1 MSKSL
6 YLTTTKIRSG
16 KSAIVLGIM
25 QLLLRN
31 LHKVGFFRPVI
42 DPPAPGQK
50 DHDIDLVLSHFY
62 LGLTYEDTYAYTID
76 QAKAMI
82 QEGKQGELLEN
93 ILVKFK
99 QLEEKCDFVLCE
111 GTDFI
116 AGNEAFTFDIN
127 TEIAACLNTPTLILT
142 NARKT
147 SPEEVVTLTELAI
160 EGLTEKGVD
169 VIGTIVNRVDI
180 EQKDDYLKA
189 FREKSTLPQGLLYY
203 VIPEDENLVK
213 PTVSDLQK
221 YLNAEILYGRR
232 ATNKRIDGY
241 VIAAMQIS
249 NFLNYI
255 TKDCLVVTS
264 GDREDII
271 LSTMATKLSSSYPDI
286 TAILLTGGL
295 TPSANIQRLVQG
307 WEGIPVPILIVK
319 DSTYPTVKALN
330 HLHGRINPDNPA
342 KIASALGTFEANV
355 KTSELR
361 DKLIKSKSHKVTPQM
376 FEYNLIQKA
385 GKARQHIVLP
395 EGVGERILSAA
406 DILLRRNVCDLTV
419 LGKEH
424 EIRSKITKLGL
435 DLSGASIVDP
445 VKSPHYN
452 DYVET
457 FYDMRKKK
465 GLTEDLAKDAMAD
478 VTYFATMMVH
488 KGHADG
494 MVSGSINTTAHTI
507 RPAFQIIKTLPG
519 SSIVSSVFL
528 MCLKD
533 RVLVFGDCAVN
544 PNPTAEELSEIA
556 LVSAETARIFGV
568 EPRVAMLSYSTGSS
582 GKGAEVEKVIEAT
595 RIAKEKNPE
604 LLIEGPIQYDAAIDP
619 IVAQTKLPESEVA
632 GRATVFIFPD
642 LNTGNNT
649 YKAVQR
655 ASSNILAIGPVLQ
668 GLNKP
673 VNDLSRGCTVP
684 DIVNTVAITAIQ
696 AQAGKGIVY

>member
-6 YLTTTKIRSG
+6 YITTTKSRSG
-16 KSAIVLGIM
+16 KSSIVLGIM

-42 DPPAPGQK
+42 NPLAAGQK

-62 LGLTYEDTYAYTID
+62 LGLTYEDTYAYTLD
-76 QAKAMI
+76 EAKALI
-82 QEGKQGELLEN
+82 QEGKQNEMLEN
-93 ILVKFK
+93 ILIKFK
-99 QLEEKCDFVLCE
+99 NLEEKCDFVLVE

-116 AGNEAFTFDIN
+116 AGNEAFTFEIN
-127 TEIAACLNTPTLILT
+127 SDIAAYLNAPTLVIT

-147 SPEEVVTLTELAI
+147 PTNELIALTELAI

-169 VIGTIVNRVDI
+169 IIGTIANRVDE
-180 EQKDDYLKA
+180 EQKEEVLKA
-189 FREKSTLPQGLLYY
+189 LKEITSLPGGLFY
-203 VIPEDENLVK
+203 VIPENENLVK
-213 PTVSDLQK
+213 PTISDLQK
-221 YLNAEILYGRR
+221 FLGAEILYGKK
-232 ATNKRIDGY
+232 ATNKKVDGY

-255 TKDCLVVTS
+255 QKDCLVVTS

-271 LSTMATKLSSSYPDI
+271 LSAMATKISTAYPDI
-286 TAILLTGGL
+286 SGILLTGGIY
-295 TPSANIQRLVQG
+295 PSANIQRLVQG
-307 WEGIPVPILIVK
+307 WEGIPVPILLVRE
-319 DSTYPTVKALN
+319 STYPVMRALN
-330 HLHGRINPDNPA
+330 HLHGRIDPNNPA
-342 KIASALGTFEANV
+342 KIATALGLFEANV
-355 KTSELR
+355 NTSELR
-361 DKLIKSKSHKVTPQM
+361 DKLIKRKSSKVSPQM

-385 GKARQHIVLP
+385 RKNKQHIVLP
-395 EGVGERILSAA
+395 EGVGERILNASE
-406 DILLRRNVCDLTV
+406 ILLKRNVCDLTL
-419 LGKEH
+419 LGKES
-424 EIRSKITKLGL
+424 EIRAKISKLGL
-435 DLSGASIVDP
+435 DLSGANIVQPDQ
-445 VKSPHYN
+445 SPLFKE
-452 DYVET
+452 YVET
-457 FYDMRKKK
+457 YYEMRKKK
-465 GLTEDLAKDAMAD
+465 GMTEELARDAMED
-478 VTYFATMMVH
+478 VTYFGTMMVF

-507 RPAFQIIKTLPG
+507 RPAFQIIKTIPG

-528 MCLKD
+528 MCIKD

-544 PNPTAEELSEIA
+544 PNPTAPELAEIA

-568 EPRVAMLSYSTGSS
+568 DPRVALLSYSTGSS
-582 GKGAEVEKVIEAT
+582 GKGVEVEKVIEAT
-595 RIAKEKNPE
+595 RIAKEKNPS

-619 IVAQTKLPESEVA
+619 IVAQTKLPDSEVA

-655 ASSNILAIGPVLQ
+655 ASSNVIAIGPILQ

-696 AQAGKGIVY
+696 AQAGKGIK

>member
-6 YLTTTKIRSG
+6 YITTTKSRSG
-16 KSAIVLGIM
+16 KSSIVLGIM

-42 DPPAPGQK
+42 NPLAAGQK

-62 LGLTYEDTYAYTID
+62 LGLTYEDTYAYTLD
-76 QAKAMI
+76 EAKALI
-82 QEGKQGELLEN
+82 QEGKQNEMLEN
-93 ILVKFK
+93 ILIKFK
-99 QLEEKCDFVLCE
+99 NLEEKCDFVLVE

-116 AGNEAFTFDIN
+116 AGNEAFTFEIN
-127 TEIAACLNTPTLILT
+127 SDIAAYLNAPTLVIT

-147 SPEEVVTLTELAI
+147 PTNELIALTELAI

-169 VIGTIVNRVDI
+169 IIGTIANRVDE
-180 EQKDDYLKA
+180 EQKEDVLKA
-189 FREKSTLPQGLLYY
+189 LKEITSLPGGLFY
-203 VIPEDENLVK
+203 VIPENENLVK
-213 PTVSDLQK
+213 PTISDLQK
-221 YLNAEILYGRR
+221 FLGAEILYGKK
-232 ATNKRIDGY
+232 ATNKKVDGY

-255 TKDCLVVTS
+255 QKDCLVVTS

-271 LSTMATKLSSSYPDI
+271 LSAMATKISTAYPDI
-286 TAILLTGGL
+286 SGILLTGGIY
-295 TPSANIQRLVQG
+295 PSANIQRLVQG
-307 WEGIPVPILIVK
+307 WEGIPVPILLVRE
-319 DSTYPTVKALN
+319 STYPVMRALN
-330 HLHGRINPDNPA
+330 HLHGRIDPNNPA
-342 KIASALGTFEANV
+342 KIATALGLFEANV
-355 KTSELR
+355 NTSELR
-361 DKLIKSKSHKVTPQM
+361 DKLIKRKSSKVSPQM

-385 GKARQHIVLP
+385 RKNKQHIVLP
-395 EGVGERILSAA
+395 EGVGERILNASE
-406 DILLRRNVCDLTV
+406 ILLKRNVCDLTL
-419 LGKEH
+419 LGKES
-424 EIRSKITKLGL
+424 EIRAKISKLGL
-435 DLSGASIVDP
+435 DLSGANIVQPDQ
-445 VKSPHYN
+445 SPLFKE
-452 DYVET
+452 YVET
-457 FYDMRKKK
+457 YYEMRKKK
-465 GLTEDLAKDAMAD
+465 GMTEELARDAMED
-478 VTYFATMMVH
+478 VTYFGTMMVF

-507 RPAFQIIKTLPG
+507 RPAFQIIKTIPG

-528 MCLKD
+528 MCIKD

-544 PNPTAEELSEIA
+544 PNPTAPELAEIA

-568 EPRVAMLSYSTGSS
+568 DPRVALLSYSTGSS
-582 GKGAEVEKVIEAT
+582 GKGVEVEKVIEAT
-595 RIAKEKNPE
+595 RIAKEKNPS

-619 IVAQTKLPESEVA
+619 IVAQTKLPDSEVA

-655 ASSNILAIGPVLQ
+655 ASSNVIAIGPILQ

-696 AQAGKGIVY
+696 AQAGKGIK

>member
-1 MSKSL
+1 MANSL
-6 YLTTTKIRSG
+6 FVTTTKIRSG
-16 KSAIVLGIM
+16 KSAVILGIM
-25 QLLLRN
+25 QLLLRD
-31 LHKVGFFRPVI
+31 LHKVGFFRPLI
-42 DPPAPGQK
+42 DPSAPGQK

-62 LGLTYEDTYAYTID
+62 LGLSYEDTYAYTLDEATALI
-76 QAKAMI
+76 QA
-82 QEGKQGELLEN
+82 GKQAELYEN
-93 ILVKFK
+93 ILIKFK
-99 QLEEKCDFVLCE
+99 RLEERCNFVLCE
-111 GTDFI
+111 GTDFV

-127 TEIAACLNTPTLILT
+127 TEIASRLNTPTLIVT

-147 SPEEVVTLTELAI
+147 TPEEAFTLTEMAI
-160 EGLTEKGVD
+160 EGLSEKGVD
-169 VIGTIVNRVDI
+169 IVGSIFTRVDKD
-180 EQKDDYLKA
+180 QKEDFLTALKDKTSLK
-189 FREKSTLPQGLLYY
+189 EGLIY
-203 VIPEDENLVK
+203 VIPEDENLSK
-213 PTVSDLQK
+213 PTIADLQK
-221 YLNAEILYGRR
+221 FLNAEILYGRR

-255 TKDCLVVTS
+255 KKDCLVVTS

-271 LSTMATKLSSSYPDI
+271 LSTMATKLSSAYPDI
-286 TAILLTGGL
+286 SGILLTGGL
-295 TPSANIQRLVQG
+295 SPSINIQRLVEG
-307 WEGIPVPILIVK
+307 WEGIPVPILLVK
-319 DSTYPTVKALN
+319 ESTYPTMKALN
-330 HLHGRINPDNPA
+330 HLHGRISPDNPG
-342 KIASALGTFEANV
+342 KIASALGTFETHVNL
-355 KTSELR
+355 SELR
-361 DKLIKSKSHKVTPQM
+361 DKLIQRKSQKVTPQM

-385 GKARQHIVLP
+385 SKHKQHIVLP

-406 DILLRRNVCDLTV
+406 DILLRRNVCELTL
-419 LGKEH
+419 LGKEA
-424 EIRSKITKLGL
+424 EIRTQINKLGL
-435 DLSGASIVDP
+435 DLTGVNIVEP
-445 VKSPHYN
+445 VLSPLYKE
-452 DYVET
+452 YVEE
-457 FYDMRKKK
+457 FFEMRKKK

-478 VTYFATMMVH
+478 VTYFGTMMVH

-507 RPAFQIIKTLPG
+507 RPAFQIIKTIPG

-533 RVLVFGDCAVN
+533 RVLAFGDCAVN

-556 LVSAETARIFGV
+556 LVSAETAKIFGV
-568 EPRVAMLSYSTGSS
+568 DPRVAMLSYSTGSS

-619 IVAQTKLPESEVA
+619 IVAQTKLPDSEVA

-655 ASSNILAIGPVLQ
+655 ASNNILAIGPVLQ
-668 GLNKP
+668 GLRKP

-696 AQAGKGIVY
+696 AQAGKGIVS